1 MDQEKYSDVNGFL
14 NQQLDVYP
22 LISRTDLHNLKVW
35 ENPRH
40 STVFLCMNMDSGWGY
55 QPSTENFLLS
65 IYIDYLQSL
74 F

>member
-22 LISRTDLHNLKVW
+22 LISRTDLCNLKVG

-40 STVFLCMNMDSGWGY
+40 STVFLCMNMDSG
-55 QPSTENFLLS
+55 
-65 IYIDYLQSL
+65 
-74 F
+74 